1 MLDYGPGE
9 CGGNLAQVS
18 ELERGTRGSDD
29 GAFNG
34 TRKLVRPHLPA
45 GERRRDL
52 LHGEDP
58 LSHAALAEP
67 RGVQESSHA
76 EAFYFQKQVQQ
87 HTEMTVVLEDG
98 EELHGVIEW
107 YDKCVIKLRSGRR
120 RVMIY
125 KSGVKY
131 MFKSSERA
139 LEHPVMK

>member
-1 MLDYGPGE
+1 
-9 CGGNLAQVS
+9 LAEVKDA
-18 ELERGTRGSDD
+18 GTVTPPQGDD

-34 TRKLVRPHLPA
+34 TRKLVRPVLPPSVRPPD
-45 GERRRDL
+45 ERRRDMFFSQS
-52 LHGEDP
+52 P
-58 LSHAALAEP
+58 LSQAAQAEP

-107 YDKCVIKLRSGRR
+107 YDRGVIKLRSGRR

-125 KSGVKY
+125 KVGVKY
-131 MFKSSERA
+131 MFKSSERNA
-139 LEHPVMK
+139 SHATMK